1 MQKLPP
7 HLANVVGVSPT
18 SWGKWGKGLRGREG
32 ARLVTGI
39 IERHIEAHYEVQD
52 VQMGKVYRWCPES
65 VVFKCECG
73 EELVL
78 TASSSTICG
87 ECGADHKAIV
97 EEALDSRSGDEVYRP
112 WRSRC
117 PYYAPTRGT

>member
-1 MQKLPP
+1 MIQTQASRAFYIT
-7 HLANVVGVSPT
+7 HLAAHYLLLLGE
-18 SWGKWGKGLRGREG
+18 REG
-32 ARLVTGI
+32 GERRTVAKV
-39 IERHIEAHYEVQD
+39 IECVKAHYEVQD

>member
-1 MQKLPP
+1 L
-7 HLANVVGVSPT
+7 
-18 SWGKWGKGLRGREG
+18 GKVGKGLRGREG

-65 VVFKCECG
+65 VVLKCECG
-73 EELVL
+73 EKLVL

-87 ECGADHKAIV
+87 ECGADHEAIV
-97 EEALDSRSGDEVYRP
+97 EEALESRSGAEVYRP
-112 WRSRC
+112 WRSRR